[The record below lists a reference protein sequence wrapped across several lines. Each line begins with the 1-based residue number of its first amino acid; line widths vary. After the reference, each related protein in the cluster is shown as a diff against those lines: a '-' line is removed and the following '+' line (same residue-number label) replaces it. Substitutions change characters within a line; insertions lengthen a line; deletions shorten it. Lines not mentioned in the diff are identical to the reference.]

1 MAQKEA
7 GLAAMSGG
15 NKAKPHAVVVVY
27 PLQGHLIPVT
37 HLALRLAARG
47 FAVTVVNTEAVHD
60 QTARARPTASPWG
73 SIGRCTTTSSWAH
86 CSKRSLA
93 TSRRCSATS
102 SSTRPRRASSPTPS
116 SCGRRRWPGS
126 SVSRTCPSRRSPRSS
141 STSTTMSTC
150 SPTTA
155 TSDATSATN
164 IFTKAFEEARGADTV
179 EELEPSTIVALRAEK
194 PFYAV
199 GPIFPTGFAPCAV
212 ATSMWAESNYS
223 HWLDAQ
229 PLGSVLYISF
239 GSYAHVT
246 KQELHEIAGGV
257 LASGARFLWV
267 MRPDI
272 VSSDDPD
279 PLPEGFAA
287 ASAGRGLVVPWC
299 CLMTHKYR
307 GSIVEVLSH
316 AALDGFLMHCG
327 WNSVLESV
335 WAGVPMLCFPLL
347 TDQFTNRRLIVREW
361 HVGMPIGDRGA
372 VFADEVRARIEG
384 VMSGKE
390 GEELWEA
397 VKKVRATLEAATAH
411 GGSS

>member
-1 MAQKEA
+1 
-7 GLAAMSGG
+7 
-15 NKAKPHAVVVVY
+15 
-27 PLQGHLIPVT
+27 
-37 HLALRLAARG
+37 
-47 FAVTVVNTEAVHD
+47 
-60 QTARARPTASPWG
+60 
-73 SIGRCTTTSSWAH
+73 
-86 CSKRSLA
+86 
-93 TSRRCSATS
+93 
-102 SSTRPRRASSPTPS
+102 
-116 SCGRRRWPGS
+116 
-126 SVSRTCPSRRSPRSS
+126 
-141 STSTTMSTC
+141 MSTC

-155 TSDATSATN
+155 TSDATPRKDMITHIPGASAIEPHELMSYLQETDTTN
-164 IFTKAFEEARGADTV
+164 VVHRILYKAFEEARGADYVLCNTM

-199 GPIFPTGFAPCAV
+199 GPIFPAGFAHSAV
-212 ATSMWAESNYS
+212 ATSMWAESNCS

-239 GSYAHVT
+239 ESYAHVT
-246 KQELHEIAGGV
+246 KQELHEITGGV

-279 PLPEGFAA
+279 PLSEGFAA

-316 AALDGFLMHCG
+316 AALDGFLTHCG
-327 WNSVLESV
+327 WNSLLESV
-335 WAGVPMLCFPLL
+335 WSGVPMLCFPLL
-347 TDQFTNRRLIVREW
+347 THQFTNRRLVVREW
-361 HVGMPIGDRGA
+361 HVGVPIGDRGA

-390 GEELWEA
+390 GEELREA

-411 GGSS
+411 GGSSQRSFDKFVHELMRCCGGC